1 MGTLA
6 PIVIFAYRRPN
17 HLRSTLESLMRCDG
31 FAESPVIVY
40 RDGPRSESEAEE
52 VKATG
57 EVARTMLGERAEYHF
72 YEVNQGLARSVISG
86 VSDAVARFGRVI
98 VVEDDLLVSPHF
110 LRYMNEGLSLYE
122 NDPKVAS
129 IHAYLYPT
137 QDPMPETFFMRG
149 ANCWGWATWARAW
162 AVFNENGIELA
173 NALKQRQLVRKF
185 DLDGSYPYYRMLLRQ
200 IAGKNSSWA
209 VRWHASAFLADMLTL
224 YPGRTLV
231 ENIGMDGSGAHCRQS
246 IPILP
251 LAETPIV
258 VERIPVEENPGA
270 RLSIIKYMRY
280 LRWHLWRGR
289 VRYVLSWFWSRSSG
303 GRR

>member
-1 MGTLA
+1 MGSLA
-6 PIVIFAYRRPN
+6 PIVIFAYRRPD

-31 FAESPVIVY
+31 FADSPVIVY
-40 RDGPRSESEAEE
+40 RDGPRSESEAEA

-57 EVARTMLGERAEYHF
+57 DVARSMLGERAEYHF
-72 YEVNQGLARSVISG
+72 SDVNQGLARSIISG

-110 LRYMNEGLSLYE
+110 LRYMNDGLSLYE
-122 NDPKVAS
+122 NDAKVAS

-137 QDPMPETFFMRG
+137 QDPMPETFFLRG

-162 AVFNENGIELA
+162 AVFNENGMELA

-185 DLDGSYPYYRMLLRQ
+185 DLDGSYPYFRMLLRQ

-231 ENIGMDGSGAHCRQS
+231 ENIGMDGSGEHCRQS
-246 IPILP
+246 IPVLP
-251 LAETPIV
+251 LTTTPILIA
-258 VERIPVEENPGA
+258 RIPIEENPVA
-270 RLSIIKYMRY
+270 RQSIIKYMRY

-289 VRYVLSWFWSRSSG
+289 VRYVLSWFLSRSSG